1 MKFIYKER
9 GVASVIGTLFALL
22 LGVTIL
28 SAFMTQY
35 VPVYMKTNEFQ
46 HDNELLSQVSEM
58 KTIIDLYVATG
69 QVNFS
74 FTAPLTLG
82 ANGIPIFAP
91 SSPSNLLINTSGIP
105 LISLNFTSAKQN
117 LYFNSSGY
125 FYVKT
130 LNSYYPQE
138 NIIFINGAIIRENVN
153 QNSSIIF
160 VGPSFSISSL
170 SGSTILNMYLYTLIG
185 PFYSY
190 TGIDTQNLQFN
201 ILSITKNS
209 FPTNSANLTI
219 SNNFAKVF
227 LSWYN
232 EKSSLYGYSNINTNG
247 NEITF
252 KNITQVNIVQA
263 YIYVQDTSQLTT

>member
-1 MKFIYKER
+1 MKFIYKDR

-46 HDNELLSQVSEM
+46 HDNQLLSQISEM

-74 FTAPLTLG
+74 FTAPITLG

-91 SSPSNLLINTSGIP
+91 STPSLLTINTSGTP
-105 LISLNFTSAKQN
+105 LFSLNFTYGGQN
-117 LYFNSSGY
+117 LFFNSSGY
-125 FYVKT
+125 FYVKA

-138 NIIFINGAIIRENVN
+138 QIVFLNGAIIRENIN
-153 QNSSIIF
+153 QNRSVIF
-160 VGPSFSISSL
+160 VGPSFSITNVNNQK
-170 SGSTILNMYLYTLIG
+170 TINVYLYTLIG
-185 PFYSY
+185 PYYSY

-201 ILSITKNS
+201 VLSITKNTYS
-209 FPTNSANLTI
+209 TGAAYLKIDGNYAGLFIP
-219 SNNFAKVF
+219 
-227 LSWYN
+227 WYSG
-232 EKSSLYGYSNINTNG
+232 KAALYGYSNLNSTKNTIIFGGIN
-247 NEITF
+247 
-252 KNITQVNIVQA
+252 QVNIIQA
-263 YIYVQDTSQLTT
+263 YVYVQDTSQLSS